1 MNYPTPT
8 KIAGSNPAD
17 PPYPPRPYFPTLG
30 TTLHNSAGA
39 IRRENCWGAIYTP
52 HSPFIRFSLGRLRE
66 LRKPDQGA
74 CHSTRR
80 PDEKT

>member
-1 MNYPTPT
+1 MMNYPTPT

-39 IRRENCWGAIYTP
+39 IGRENCWGRNIHA
-52 HSPFIRFSLGRLRE
+52 SLSLHP
-66 LRKPDQGA
+66 LLVGA
-74 CHSTRR
+74 PT
-80 PDEKT
+80 